1 MEKKLEQADKLLS
14 QIAVKGEEA
23 FYMVDARRLLKD
35 IYDII
40 KETQNG
46 EQINK

>member
-14 QIAVKGEEA
+14 QIPVKGEDA

-35 IYDII
+35 IYDML
-40 KETQNG
+40 KEKSNG
-46 EQINK
+46 EQSDI

>member
-14 QIAVKGEEA
+14 QIPVKGEDA

-35 IYDII
+35 IYDMI
-40 KETQNG
+40 KEKSNG
-46 EQINK
+46 EQSNK